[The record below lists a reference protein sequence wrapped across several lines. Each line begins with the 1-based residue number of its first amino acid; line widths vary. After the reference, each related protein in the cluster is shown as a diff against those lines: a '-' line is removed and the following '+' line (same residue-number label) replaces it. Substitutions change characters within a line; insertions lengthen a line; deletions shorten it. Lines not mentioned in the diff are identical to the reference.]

1 MEPTK
6 ENQEKY
12 LSTRILVLSLEL
24 HLRVTWGDFKLS
36 DNQVRSYT
44 N

>member
-1 MEPTK
+1 MEATK

-12 LSTRILVLSLEL
+12 LSTKILVFSLEL
-24 HLRVTWGDFKLS
+24 HLRIPWGAFKLS